1 MFSDF
6 RQIVKERAKARGM
19 TYAQLADLAGIKES
33 SIKSFMC
40 ENAGYDSR
48 RVAEKLADALE
59 IKLVYEN
66 GTYQVLEEQRKEV

>member
-6 RQIVKERAKARGM
+6 RQIVKERSRDKGL
-19 TYAQLADLAGIKES
+19 TYAQLAEQAGIKES
-33 SIKSFMC
+33 TVKSFMC
-40 ENAGYDSR
+40 EANDSR

-66 GTYQVLEEQRKEV
+66 GTYQVLDIEQH